1 LVFAGVPKREV
12 ARRTG
17 LASAT
22 VRATIGR
29 FQSLGLIRP
38 LPETVTDSE
47 LGDKLYKR
55 AGKKRG

>member
-1 LVFAGVPKREV
+1 MPAERVAMRTVREVLRLVFAGVSKREV

-29 FQSLGLIRP
+29 FQSLGLIWP
-38 LPETVTDSE
+38 LPETV
-47 LGDKLYKR
+47 
-55 AGKKRG
+55 